1 MALETGNYISALVR
15 TNPLSSDP
23 VSEGDDHLQ
32 LIKKILQKTF
42 PLGTDASGS
51 TSGVGPGQ
59 AVQVIIAK
67 STAPTISGSAA
78 ESMGLVWLDTTT
90 NLLKIRNQANDAWIT
105 LAVDPET
112 SNSVD
117 VNAGTIDGAVIG
129 GATPAAI
136 TGTTVVANTS
146 VNIAGDGATVTG
158 IKDEDDMSSDSA
170 VKLSTQQSIKAY
182 VDAQVTAQDLDL
194 ISDSGTIDIDLDSE
208 SLTVSGGEGIDTS
221 ATGTTLT
228 VAAEDATSSNKGVAS
243 FSTDNFSVSSG
254 AVTIKDAG
262 VVNAELAD
270 MAANTIKVRDAN
282 SSGVPSDL
290 AVATTQI
297 VIGDGTGFT
306 AAPISGDATMTN
318 AGAVTVTKIQGE
330 PISSTTVAND
340 QYLKYSSASSEWQ
353 KVNVIGDDK
362 LTTKGD
368 LLAYN
373 TADSETRFG
382 IGTDTHVLTADST
395 ATNGFDWAAV
405 SVADNSITLAKLE
418 DGTQGDIL
426 YYGASGAPARLGF
439 GTSGDVLTT
448 GGSGANPAWATPTT
462 GDITGV
468 TAGTGLSGG
477 GTSGAVTLNVEA
489 SQTQITA
496 VGTIATG
503 VWNGTDVAVA
513 DGGTGSG
520 TASGARTN
528 LGVAIG
534 SDVQAFDTD
543 TAKTDTDQAWTGS
556 QRATAVTDNDG
567 SYDMDAGQNFITTPS
582 GSTTITFTNITNG
595 QSGFIK
601 LINSG
606 GETISLHSNSKGDAN
621 LATTVTTAGTYLLSY
636 FSDGTDVW
644 LTNSAIYA

>member
-1 MALETGNYISALVR
+1 MGLETGNYISALVK
-15 TNPLSSDP
+15 TNPLSSDN

-32 LIKKILQKTF
+32 LIKKILKQNF
-42 PLGTDASGS
+42 PVGTDS
-51 TSGVGPGQ
+51 VGPDQ
-59 AVQVIIAK
+59 AVQVLIAK
-67 STAPTISGSAA
+67 SSAPTVDTSASGHAA
-78 ESMGLVWLDTTT
+78 RAMGLLWLDTT
-90 NLLKIRNQANDAWIT
+90 NNVLKIRNQANDAWVT

-117 VNAGTIDGAVIG
+117 VNAGTVDGAVIG

-228 VAAEDATSSNKGVAS
+228 VAAEDATSANKGVAS

-306 AAPISGDATMTN
+306 AAAISGDATMTN

-496 VGTIATG
+496 VGTITTG

-534 SDVQAFDTD
+534 SDVQAFDAD

-582 GSTTITFTNITNG
+582 GAITITFTNITDG

-606 GETISLHSNSKGDAN
+606 GETISLHTNSKGDAN
-621 LATTVTTAGTYLLSY
+621 IASTVSTTGTYLLSY

>member
-1 MALETGNYISALVR
+1 MGLETGNYISALVK
-15 TNPLSSDP
+15 TNPLSSDN

-32 LIKKILQKTF
+32 LIKKILKQNF
-42 PLGTDASGS
+42 PVGTDS
-51 TSGVGPGQ
+51 VGPDQ
-59 AVQVIIAK
+59 AVQVLIAK
-67 STAPTISGSAA
+67 SSAPTVDTSASGHAA
-78 ESMGLVWLDTTT
+78 RAMGLLWLDTT
-90 NLLKIRNQANDAWIT
+90 NNVLKIRNQANDAWVT

-117 VNAGTIDGAVIG
+117 VNAGTVDGAVIG

-228 VAAEDATSSNKGVAS
+228 VAAEDATSANKGVAS